1 MKKFFLF
8 RSNRILPIAVVLFVF
23 SVSAQKPVGERHLS
37 RPLPE
42 SWSGDSLFVQQLPVT
57 GRWWLSLDDSLLD
70 SLITISFVNSPD
82 LKTVFYRVRA
92 SHAALRMKQSGY
104 YPSLGAS
111 FGWNKTQTS
120 GRVSDSYTPTREQY
134 FSGALTTSWEIDL
147 FGSTY
152 LRVRSQKAQ
161 YQVSI
166 ESYNAALVSL
176 AAQVSSAYAQLR
188 MFQQQVIVARR
199 NIDSQ
204 KSILDM
210 TEVRYETG
218 LASQLDVAQARS
230 VYYSTLATIP
240 SLEASVVV
248 QINLLALLVGTHPQA
263 LMSVLEKERPIPDYR
278 TIVPVGVP
286 ANLLRQRPDIRAAEQ
301 SVVSAAALVG
311 ASRSDYMPH
320 LVLTGSIGFASKKMD
335 TFFDHRSL
343 TYSIVPTLSWTL
355 FQGRQYTQAT
365 RQAKA
370 EWRASIEQYNLAVL
384 TAVQEVDNAMV
395 NYKGAVKQLNVL
407 YDLVEQG
414 KITLNLSL
422 DLYKRGLSTFQNV
435 LDAQRSL
442 LDYQNGLVSAQ
453 GAALSAVIDL
463 YRALGGGWDNG
474 SSE

>member
-70 SLITISFVNSPD
+70 SLITVSFVNSPD

-248 QINLLALLVGTHPQA
+248 QINLLALLVGIHPQA
-263 LMSVLEKERPIPDYR
+263 LMSVLEKERPIPCRRPSRFVTPTARYPGGRAICRFSCRAGRSFPFRLYAPSGVDGFYR
-278 TIVPVGVP
+278 VCVEKNGHF
-286 ANLLRQRPDIRAAEQ
+286 LRSSQPY
-301 SVVSAAALVG
+301 L
-311 ASRSDYMPH
+311 
-320 LVLTGSIGFASKKMD
+320 
-335 TFFDHRSL
+335 FDCTHS
-343 TYSIVPTLSWTL
+343 
-355 FQGRQYTQAT
+355 
-365 RQAKA
+365 
-370 EWRASIEQYNLAVL
+370 
-384 TAVQEVDNAMV
+384 
-395 NYKGAVKQLNVL
+395 
-407 YDLVEQG
+407 
-414 KITLNLSL
+414 
-422 DLYKRGLSTFQNV
+422 
-435 LDAQRSL
+435 
-442 LDYQNGLVSAQ
+442 
-453 GAALSAVIDL
+453 
-463 YRALGGGWDNG
+463 
-474 SSE
+474 

>member
-1 MKKFFLF
+1 
-8 RSNRILPIAVVLFVF
+8 
-23 SVSAQKPVGERHLS
+23 
-37 RPLPE
+37 
-42 SWSGDSLFVQQLPVT
+42 
-57 GRWWLSLDDSLLD
+57 
-70 SLITISFVNSPD
+70 
-82 LKTVFYRVRA
+82 
-92 SHAALRMKQSGY
+92 MKQSGY

-134 FSGALTTSWEIDL
+134 FSGALTTSWELDL

-210 TEVRYETG
+210 TEVRYATG
-218 LASQLDVAQARS
+218 L
-230 VYYSTLATIP
+230 

-301 SVVSAAALVG
+301 SVISAAALVG

-320 LVLTGSIGFASKKMD
+320 LVLTGSIGFESKKMD